1 MKRLISASIVSLS
14 LALAGCS
21 GESED
26 APDIAEAIPLDPEG
40 SETDEGSEGGDA
52 AQGEAGS
59 GSDTPD
65 LPDANS
71 GERDLPATMES
82 GSNPPGMSEPPAGS
96 KVQRVEG

>member
-40 SETDEGSEGGDA
+40 SETEGTEGNDA

-65 LPDANS
+65 HPDANS

-82 GSNPPGMSEPPAGS
+82 GSNPPGMTEPPAGS
-96 KVQRVEG
+96 KVQRIEG